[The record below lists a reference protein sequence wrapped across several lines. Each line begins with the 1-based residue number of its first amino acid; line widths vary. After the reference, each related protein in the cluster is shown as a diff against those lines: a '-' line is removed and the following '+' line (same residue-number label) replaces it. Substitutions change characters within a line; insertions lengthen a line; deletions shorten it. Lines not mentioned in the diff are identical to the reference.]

1 MNTTMHSMLFGPV
14 VPNTSAKQTSWQYQ
28 HSPNQISGE
37 EATANPGT
45 SDHSHS
51 ENNFPDSAHRQMSFS
66 PPTSTSGTSSSLSI
80 QCPHHVKRIGVLGD
94 GGKYTVWSAPRSRK
108 NATST
113 RINCKSSFGA
123 ALLGRAPGCEVW
135 GTTPLPWTFVPE
147 IEITPNLTERAHV
160 FPKQETG
167 NVIET
172 ETEVVNAEVMNPY
185 KYNSNT
191 FYTLEANTTHPTTSV
206 NEIRKI

>member
-14 VPNTSAKQTSWQYQ
+14 VPNTFQAKRRLQTLELA
-28 HSPNQISGE
+28 I
-37 EATANPGT
+37 TLTLKTT
-45 SDHSHS
+45 SH
-51 ENNFPDSAHRQMSFS
+51 PIDSAHRQMSFS

-94 GGKYTVWSAPRSRK
+94 GG
-108 NATST
+108 
-113 RINCKSSFGA
+113 INCKSSFGA